1 MSSFDHVLSITTTKA
16 NADERGLLK
25 LGIAGTSEV
34 QISIVNCLMLI
45 EHRCCFSRLFLDI
58 DVEFSIDVRC

>member
-16 NADERGLLK
+16 NVDERGLLR

-34 QISIVNCLMLI
+34 QISIVDYLMLMKYY
-45 EHRCCFSRLFLDI
+45 RCCF
-58 DVEFSIDVRC
+58 FSSIFRH